1 MTPYSK
7 CQGINH
13 EKIERHENTGHLRI
27 VNMDEF
33 YSQVGSSSPA
43 AIFFFV
49 CFEYFVVRCF
59 QFDSIPRIARAI
71 CPRLAASMSSGTFWP
86 FVT

>member
-1 MTPYSK
+1 MDTNEHESYSLMWTSILFKLDDSK

-49 CFEYFVVRCF
+49 FFVVR
-59 QFDSIPRIARAI
+59 
-71 CPRLAASMSSGTFWP
+71 
-86 FVT
+86 